1 MPVLAFRLATPSL
14 LLDLRRLPELGNSR
28 RR

>member
-14 LLDLRRLPELGNSR
+14 LLDLRRAAAVAIDCV
-28 RR
+28 